1 MIILDTKKDYK
12 NHINLLKSN
21 GEIISLVP
29 TMGNLHDGH
38 LSLVEIAKK
47 NSSKVITT
55 IFVNPL
61 QFGKNEDFA
70 SYPRSMNQDISKLKK
85 LNCDILFAP
94 KTKNEVFN
102 NIDNLKNLEAG
113 PKGNILCGKI
123 RPGHFDGVL
132 KVIYMLFQLTQ
143 PDLSVFGLKDFQQL
157 YLIKQMAKIYFP
169 KLKIISAP
177 TIRTKN
183 GLALSSRNSYLDK
196 KSMKIAPVFYKI
208 LLDGVINLKNS
219 NDVEKTVNY
228 IKTNLE
234 KNSFLVNYVSF
245 LTTKLEK
252 IKLNT
257 PDKKILLSS
266 VKLGQTRLIDNVE
279 FS

>member
-12 NHINLLKSN
+12 NHVNLLKSN

-70 SYPRSMNQDISKLKK
+70 SYPRTMKQDISKLKN

>member
-70 SYPRSMNQDISKLKK
+70 SYPRTMKQDISKLKN

>member
-12 NHINLLKSN
+12 NHVNLLKSN

-70 SYPRSMNQDISKLKK
+70 SYPRTMNQDISKLKK

-183 GLALSSRNSYLDK
+183 GLALSSRNSYLDN

-219 NDVEKTVNY
+219 NDIEKTVNY

>member
-1 MIILDTKKDYK
+1 LIILDTKEDYK
-12 NHINLLKSN
+12 NHISLLKSQ

-55 IFVNPL
+55 IFINPL
-61 QFGKNEDFA
+61 QFGEDEDFT
-70 SYPRSMNQDISKLKK
+70 SYPRTMNQDISKLKK

-94 KTKNEVFN
+94 KTKNEIFN
-102 NIDNLKNLEAG
+102 NIDNLKNLKAG

-132 KVIYMLFQLTQ
+132 KVVYMLFQLTQ
-143 PDLSVFGLKDFQQL
+143 PNLSVFGLKDFQQL
-157 YLIKQMAKIYFP
+157 YLIKRMAKIHFP

-177 TIRTKN
+177 TIRNKN
-183 GLALSSRNSYLDK
+183 GLALSSRNSYLDE
-196 KSMKIAPVFYKI
+196 KSVKIAPLFYKI
-208 LLDGVINLKNS
+208 LLDGINNLNKS
-219 NDVEKTVNY
+219 NNIEETIKY
-228 IKTNLE
+228 ITLNLE
-234 KNSFLVNYVSF
+234 KNKFLVNYVSF
-245 LTTKLEK
+245 LTTELEK

-257 PDKKILLSS
+257 SKKKILLSS
-266 VKLGQTRLIDNVE
+266 VKLGQTRLIDNIE
-279 FS
+279 FN

>member
-70 SYPRSMNQDISKLKK
+70 SYPRTMNQDINKLKK

-132 KVIYMLFQLTQ
+132 KVIYMLFQLTK

>member
-12 NHINLLKSN
+12 NHVNLLKSN

-70 SYPRSMNQDISKLKK
+70 SYPRTMNQDISKLKK

-157 YLIKQMAKIYFP
+157 YLIKQMAKMYFP

>member
-1 MIILDTKKDYK
+1 LIILDTKEDYE
-12 NHINLLKSN
+12 NHINLLKSK

-55 IFVNPL
+55 IFINPL

-70 SYPRSMNQDISKLKK
+70 SYPRTISQDINKLKK
-85 LNCDILFAP
+85 HNCDILFVP
-94 KTKNEVFN
+94 KSKNEVFN
-102 NIDNLKNLEAG
+102 NFDDLKNLKAG

-132 KVIYMLFQLTQ
+132 KVVYMLFQLTK
-143 PDLSVFGLKDFQQL
+143 PNLSVFGLKDFQQL
-157 YLIKQMAKIYFP
+157 YLVKQMAKRHFP

-196 KSMKIAPVFYKI
+196 ESSKTAPLFYKT
-208 LLDGVINLKNS
+208 LLDGINNLNNSKN
-219 NDVEKTVNY
+219 VEQT
-228 IKTNLE
+228 IKHITDNLE
-234 KNSFLVNYVSF
+234 KNRFTVNYVSI
-245 LTTKLEK
+245 LNTELEK
-252 IKLNT
+252 LKLNT
-257 PDKKILLSS
+257 SERKILLSS
-266 VKLGQTRLIDNVE
+266 VKLGQTRLIDNIE
-279 FS
+279 FN

>member
-12 NHINLLKSN
+12 NHVNLLKSN

-38 LSLVEIAKK
+38 LSLVGIAKK

-70 SYPRSMNQDISKLKK
+70 SYPRTMNQDISKLKK

-266 VKLGQTRLIDNVE
+266 VKLGQTRLIDNIE
-279 FS
+279 FN

>member
-1 MIILDTKKDYK
+1 M
-12 NHINLLKSN
+12 
-21 GEIISLVP
+21 
-29 TMGNLHDGH
+29 
-38 LSLVEIAKK
+38 
-47 NSSKVITT
+47 
-55 IFVNPL
+55 
-61 QFGKNEDFA
+61 
-70 SYPRSMNQDISKLKK
+70 R
-85 LNCDILFAP
+85 
-94 KTKNEVFN
+94 
-102 NIDNLKNLEAG
+102 
-113 PKGNILCGKI
+113 KI

-183 GLALSSRNSYLDK
+183 GLALSSRNSYLDN

-228 IKTNLE
+228 IKKNLE

>member
-12 NHINLLKSN
+12 NHINLLKSK

-38 LSLVEIAKK
+38 LSLVQIAKK

-55 IFVNPL
+55 IFINPL
-61 QFGKNEDFA
+61 QFGKNEDFV
-70 SYPRSMNQDISKLKK
+70 SYPRTIKQDIDKLKK
-85 LNCDILFAP
+85 HNCDILFAP
-94 KTKNEVFN
+94 KSKNEVFN
-102 NIDNLKNLEAG
+102 NFDDLKNLKAG

-132 KVIYMLFQLTQ
+132 KVVYMLFQLTQ
-143 PDLSVFGLKDFQQL
+143 PNLSVFGLKDFQQL

-196 KSMKIAPVFYKI
+196 ELIKTAPLFYKT
-208 LLDGVINLKNS
+208 LLDGIKNLNNS
-219 NDVEKTVNY
+219 NNVEETIKY
-228 IKTNLE
+228 ITANLE
-234 KNSFLVNYVSF
+234 KNRFIVNYVSF
-245 LTTKLEK
+245 LTTELEK
-252 IKLNT
+252 LKLNT
-257 PDKKILLSS
+257 SERKILLSS
-266 VKLGQTRLIDNVE
+266 VKLGQTRLIDNIE
-279 FS
+279 FN

>member
-1 MIILDTKKDYK
+1 MIILDTQKDYK
-12 NHINLLKSN
+12 KHINLLKSQ

-38 LSLVEIAKK
+38 LSLVKIAKK
-47 NSSKVITT
+47 KSSKVITT
-55 IFVNPL
+55 IFINPL
-61 QFGKNEDFA
+61 QFGKDEDFT
-70 SYPRSMNQDISKLKK
+70 SYPRTMSQDVDKLQK

-94 KTKNEVFN
+94 KSKNEVFN
-102 NIDNLKNLEAG
+102 KIDNLKNLKAG

-132 KVIYMLFQLTQ
+132 KVIYMLFQLTE
-143 PDLSVFGLKDFQQL
+143 PDLSVFGVKDFQQL

-177 TIRTKN
+177 TIRNKN

-196 KSMKIAPVFYKI
+196 TSMEIAPVFYKI
-208 LLDGVINLKNS
+208 LLDGINYLKNS
-219 NDVEKTVNY
+219 NNVEETVNY
-228 IKTNLE
+228 ITTNLE

-245 LTTKLEK
+245 LNAELEK

-257 PDKKILLSS
+257 SDKKILLSS
-266 VKLGQTRLIDNVE
+266 VKLEQTRLIDNVE

>member
-1 MIILDTKKDYK
+1 MIILDTKEDYK
-12 NHINLLKSN
+12 NHVNLLKSK

-55 IFVNPL
+55 IFINPL

-70 SYPRSMNQDISKLKK
+70 SYPRTISQDINKLKK
-85 LNCDILFAP
+85 HNCDILFVP
-94 KTKNEVFN
+94 KSKNEVFN
-102 NIDNLKNLEAG
+102 NFDDLKNLKAG

-132 KVIYMLFQLTQ
+132 KVVYMLFQLTK
-143 PDLSVFGLKDFQQL
+143 PNLSVFGLKDFQQL
-157 YLIKQMAKIYFP
+157 YLVKQMAKRHFP

-196 KSMKIAPVFYKI
+196 ESSKTAPLFYRT
-208 LLDGVINLKNS
+208 LLDGINNLNNSKN
-219 NDVEKTVNY
+219 VEQT
-228 IKTNLE
+228 IKHITDNLE
-234 KNSFLVNYVSF
+234 KNRFTVNYVSI
-245 LTTKLEK
+245 LNTELEK
-252 IKLNT
+252 LKLNT
-257 PDKKILLSS
+257 SERKILLSS
-266 VKLGQTRLIDNVE
+266 VKIGQTRLIDNIE
-279 FS
+279 FN

>member
-1 MIILDTKKDYK
+1 MIILNTKEDFE
-12 NHINLLKSN
+12 NHINLLKSK

-55 IFVNPL
+55 IFINPL
-61 QFGKNEDFA
+61 QFGKEEDFT
-70 SYPRSMNQDISKLKK
+70 SYPRTMNQDISKLQK

-94 KTKNEVFN
+94 KSKNEVFN
-102 NIDNLKNLEAG
+102 KIDHLKNLKAG
-113 PKGNILCGKI
+113 SKGNILCGTI

-132 KVIYMLFQLTQ
+132 KVIYMLFQLTE

-177 TIRTKN
+177 TIRYKN

-196 KSMKIAPVFYKI
+196 TSIKIAPVFYKI
-208 LLDGVINLKNS
+208 LLDGINNLKNS
-219 NDVEKTVNY
+219 NNVEETVNY
-228 IKTNLE
+228 ITKNLE

-245 LTTKLEK
+245 LTTELDK

-257 PDKKILLSS
+257 SDRKILLSS

>member
-12 NHINLLKSN
+12 NHVNLLKSN

-61 QFGKNEDFA
+61 QFGKNEDFD
-70 SYPRSMNQDISKLKK
+70 SYPRTMNQDISKLKK

-183 GLALSSRNSYLDK
+183 GLALSSRNSYLDN

-228 IKTNLE
+228 IKKNLE

-266 VKLGQTRLIDNVE
+266 VELGQTRLIDNVE

>member
-1 MIILDTKKDYK
+1 MIILDTKEDYK
-12 NHINLLKSN
+12 NHINLLKSKS
-21 GEIISLVP
+21 EIISLVP

-47 NSSKVITT
+47 NSSKVVTT
-55 IFVNPL
+55 IFINPL

-70 SYPRSMNQDISKLKK
+70 SYPRTMNQDIEKLKK
-85 LNCDILFAP
+85 HNCDILFAP
-94 KTKNEVFN
+94 KSKNEIFN
-102 NIDNLKNLEAG
+102 NFDDLKNLKAG

-132 KVIYMLFQLTQ
+132 KVVYMLFKLTQ
-143 PDLSVFGLKDFQQL
+143 PNLSVFGLKDFQQL

-196 KSMKIAPVFYKI
+196 ESIKTAPLFYRT
-208 LLDGVINLKNS
+208 LLDGINNLNNS
-219 NDVEKTVNY
+219 NNVEETIKY
-228 IKTNLE
+228 ITANLE
-234 KNSFLVNYVSF
+234 KNRFIVNYVSF
-245 LTTKLEK
+245 LTTELEK
-252 IKLNT
+252 LKLNT
-257 PDKKILLSS
+257 SERKILLSS
-266 VKLGQTRLIDNVE
+266 VKLGQTRLIDNIE
-279 FS
+279 FN